1 MSRLLCAIL
10 LFAIAA
16 PTTPASA
23 QAAGARAEVPIRAV
37 VLPDG
42 IRRYSVRLTIDGQ
55 PIEAQLDTGS
65 TGLRVLKT
73 GLTGPAASA
82 RGTNVSYFYGSGVQ
96 LVGTK
101 VPAAVGFPGLAAMPV
116 PIERVET
123 VECTERKPDC
133 PAATLSVADYRIG
146 GNGIAGQGFVAIIG
160 TGLRRDTVPNPLV
173 ALGIGRWIVDLPREG
188 ETEGRLVLN
197 PSTDEVARYRQF
209 AVLGDS
215 NQVSA
220 CLVRTDTAK
229 RICGPAMVD
238 TGASGLRVQG
248 GKSDE
253 MWPRGTPAAIALG
266 DAGGTASF
274 PVTIGRRDQ
283 ASGMFAY
290 PRRAGSDATTLNLG
304 LAPFLHWSVLFD
316 ADARRIGVVD
326 RPAS

>member
-1 MSRLLCAIL
+1 MSRSLFAIL
-10 LFAIAA
+10 LFAG
-16 PTTPASA
+16 PTPATA
-23 QAAGARAEVPIRAV
+23 QAAGDRAEVPIRAV

-42 IRRYSVRLTIDGQ
+42 VRRYSVRLTIDGQ
-55 PIEAQLDTGS
+55 PVEAQLDTGS

-82 RGTNVSYFYGSGVQ
+82 RGTGVSYFYGSGVQ
-96 LVGTK
+96 LVGKK
-101 VPAAVGFPGLAAMPV
+101 VPAAVGLAGLPAMPV

-123 VECTERKPDC
+123 VGCTERKPEC
-133 PAATLSVADYRIG
+133 PAASLSVTDYRIG

-160 TGLRRDTVPNPLV
+160 TGLHGDSVPNPLV
-173 ALGIGRWIVDLPREG
+173 ALGVRRWIVDLPREG
-188 ETEGRLVLN
+188 EAEGRLVLN
-197 PSTDEVARYRQF
+197 PRTDEVARYRQF

-215 NQVSA
+215 NQLSA

-248 GKSDE
+248 GKADE

-266 DAGGTASF
+266 DAGGTVSF

-290 PRRAGSDATTLNLG
+290 PRRAGSDTTTLNLG

-326 RPAS
+326 RSAC